1 MALLDLTLDDKY
13 ALETGRVFISA
24 TQALVRLPLMQRRR
38 DVGAGLNTAGFISGY
53 RGSPLG
59 RYDHALWRA
68 EGFLKRHHIHF
79 QPGVNEE
86 LAATAA
92 WGSQQVNLFPGAR
105 YDGVFALWYGKG
117 PGVDRSGDAFKHGNA
132 AGSSIHGGVLA
143 IAGDDAGGRSST
155 IVHQSEPAFAAATM
169 PILYPSDVQ
178 EVLDYG
184 LLGIALSRYSGC
196 WVGFKLHADVAES
209 TASVIVDPARAAPLT
224 PADFE
229 MPMGGLNIR
238 WPDSRHDAE
247 ERLLHFKLDA
257 AKAFVRANGLD
268 RVVLDSPNARL
279 GIVTVGKTYTD
290 VRRALAILGIDDA
303 LAAEIGLGLYKVA
316 APSPLEGDGLRDFAR
331 GLAEVLVIEEKRP
344 LLEPQVKDHL
354 YALAPME
361 RPRVIGK
368 FDEDGRRELPTA
380 GERTPSTIAAVIGR
394 HIARLGA
401 YRPVTE
407 GLARIEKQARGRVTA
422 APSSVR
428 TAYFCPGC
436 PHNRSTRVPE
446 GSIAISGIG
455 CHTMASHMADRAT
468 ITLTQMGGEGMTW
481 TGQYPFTER
490 EHLFQ
495 NIGDGTYYHSGSL
508 AIRGAILSG
517 ANVTFKVLYN
527 DAVALTGGQAVE
539 GGFEVADISR
549 QLRAE
554 GAGRIAVVTDEPDKY
569 PRDTDFATGVTIHHR
584 DDMDA
589 VQRDLR
595 QCPGVSVLIY
605 DQACAAEKRRR
616 RRRGE
621 MEDPARRVFINDAV
635 CEGCGDCAE
644 VSSCMSVVPLETEFG
659 RKRAIDQSSCN
670 KDYSCVNGFCPSFVT
685 VNGGEVRKPALGATL
700 AEFATDL
707 PAPSRPSCD
716 RPYAILIAGV
726 GGTGTVTLGAL
737 LGMAAHLEGKGCGIL
752 DETGL
757 AQKGGQVTTHVHIA
771 ESPNA
776 IATPR
781 VDAGGADLLLGCD
794 MVVSASPAVLATVS
808 QGATRAIVNSTV
820 IPTSTLNFDPDA
832 SFDEI
837 ELLGAVQKA
846 AGGAKTVTVDATALA
861 RALLGDTIAA
871 NIFLLGFACQ
881 LGAIPVTCE
890 AITRAIELND
900 VEVAL
905 NKQAFTWGRLA
916 ADAPDRV
923 AEAARP
929 AMLAPKVVDFPKTL
943 DEIVARRVAYLT
955 DYQNA
960 TYARRYADFITEV
973 AETEAAKAGGGL
985 PSVQLREAGGELAK
999 AVAGSLFKLM
1009 AYKDEYEVA
1018 RLFTSGDFRTKIGQR
1033 FAGDFTLTFHLAPP
1047 LIARRDKHTGHLKK
1061 RAFGPWVMK
1070 LYGPLARLKFLRG
1083 AAFDPFG
1090 QTAERKMERRL
1101 IGEYRETVGELLA
1114 TLTPDNH
1121 LAAVEIAGLAE
1132 KIRGFGHVKRR
1143 NADLVEA
1150 RQTALIA
1157 AYRAG
1162 QPAAEAA
1169 E

>member
-24 TQALVRLPLMQRRR
+24 TQALVRLPMMQRRR
-38 DVGAGLNTAGFISGY
+38 DVAAGLNTAGFISGY

-68 EGFLKRHHIHF
+68 EGLLKRHHIHF

-86 LAATAA
+86 LAATAV
-92 WGSQQVNLFPGAR
+92 WGSQQVNLFDGAR

-117 PGVDRSGDAFKHGNA
+117 PGVDRSGDAFNHGNA

-178 EVLDYG
+178 EILDYG

-196 WVGFKLHADVAES
+196 WVGFKLHSDVAES
-209 TASVIVDPARAAPLT
+209 TASVIVDPARAMPVT
-224 PADFE
+224 PVDFE
-229 MPMGGLNIR
+229 VPPAGLNIR
-238 WPDSRHDAE
+238 WPDSTHDAE

-257 AKAFVRANGLD
+257 AQAFVRANGLD
-268 RVVLDSPNARL
+268 RVVLDSPRARF
-279 GIVTVGKTYTD
+279 GIVTVGKTYVD
-290 VRRALAILGIDDA
+290 VRQALSILGVDDA
-303 LAAEIGLGLYKVA
+303 LGAEIGLRLYKVA
-316 APSPLEGDGLRDFAR
+316 APSPLEGQGIRNFAR
-331 GLAEVLVIEEKRP
+331 GLAEILVIEEKRP

-354 YALAPME
+354 YALAAIE
-361 RPRVIGK
+361 RPRVLGK
-368 FDEDGRRELPTA
+368 FDEDGRRLLPTA
-380 GERTPSTIAAVIGR
+380 GELDPSGIATVIGR
-394 HIARLGA
+394 RIARLGA
-401 YRPVTE
+401 FGPVTD
-407 GLARIEKQARGRVTA
+407 GLERIEAQARSRIKE
-422 APSSVR
+422 APGAVR

-455 CHTMASHMADRAT
+455 CHTMATHMADRDT

-490 EHLFQ
+490 GHVFQ
-495 NIGDGTYYHSGSL
+495 NVGDGTYYHSASL

-517 ANVTFKVLYN
+517 ANITFKLLYN
-527 DAVALTGGQAVE
+527 DAVALTGGQPVE
-539 GGFEVADISR
+539 GGFGVADISR

-554 GAGRIAVVTDEPDKY
+554 GAGRIVVVTDEPDKY
-569 PRDTDFATGVTIHHR
+569 PSDADFAKGVTVHHR
-584 DDMDA
+584 DDMDT
-589 VQRDLR
+589 VQREMR

-605 DQACAAEKRRR
+605 DQTCAAEKRRR
-616 RRRGE
+616 RRRGA
-621 MEDPARRVFINDAV
+621 MEDPTRRVFINDAV
-635 CEGCGDCAE
+635 CEGCGDCSE

-670 KDYSCVNGFCPSFVT
+670 KDYSCLDGFCPSFVT
-685 VNGGEVRKPALGATL
+685 VNGGEVRKPALGASL
-700 AEFATDL
+700 AEFAADL
-707 PAPSRPSCD
+707 PAPSQPPTD

-757 AQKGGQVTTHVHIA
+757 AQKGGQVTTHVHI
-771 ESPNA
+771 SRDPDA
-776 IATPR
+776 IHTPR
-781 VDAGGADLLLGCD
+781 VDAGAADLLLGCD
-794 MVVSASPAVLATVS
+794 MVVSASPSVLATVRL
-808 QGATRAIVNSTV
+808 GATRAIVNSTV

-837 ELLGAVQKA
+837 DLLGRVQKA
-846 AGGAKTVTVDATALA
+846 AGGAKTSTVDATALV

-881 LGAIPVTCE
+881 QGAIPVGPE
-890 AITRAIELND
+890 AFARAIELNG

-905 NKQAFTWGRLA
+905 NQQAFTWGRLA

-929 AMLAPKVVDFPKTL
+929 GMMAPKIVDFPKSL
-943 DEIVARRVAYLT
+943 DKIVARRVEYLT
-955 DYQNA
+955 AYQNA
-960 TYARRYADFITEV
+960 SYARRYADFIDEV
-973 AETEAAKAGGGL
+973 AVAEAGKAGG
-985 PSVQLREAGGELAK
+985 GGELAK

-1018 RLFTSGDFRTKIGQR
+1018 RLFASGDFIAKIGKQ

-1047 LIARRDKHTGHLKK
+1047 LIARRDKFTGHLKK
-1061 RAFGPWVMK
+1061 RAFGPWMMR

-1083 AAFDPFG
+1083 TAFDPFG
-1090 QTAERKMERRL
+1090 WTAERKMERRL
-1101 IGEYRETVGELLA
+1101 IGEYRDTVGELLA
-1114 TLTPDNH
+1114 TLGPDNH
-1121 LAAVEIAGLAE
+1121 LAAVEIARLPE
-1132 KIRGFGHVKRR
+1132 KIRGFGHVKRK
-1143 NADLVEA
+1143 NADLAKVREA
-1150 RQTALIA
+1150 ALMS